1 MVTRFSAACSNTVN
15 LPRFKDAARV
25 GTAEVEPGPLHGVLR
40 LGQVGLKLLR
50 QPFVFALNCFLMLF
64 KAYVHPDCII
74 FNRTRLELASGGEL
88 PYLFFCVRS
97 FEEHVLK
104 GPFR

>member
-1 MVTRFSAACSNTVN
+1 MLGFEWTEYSFQMTV
-15 LPRFKDAARV
+15 
-25 GTAEVEPGPLHGVLR
+25 PLSINAV
-40 LGQVGLKLLR
+40 
-50 QPFVFALNCFLMLF
+50 LF

-74 FNRTRLELASGGEL
+74 VNCTRLELASGGKL
-88 PYLFFCVRS
+88 PDLVFWVGS